1 VQLTIVL
8 LTTTPE
14 VIYVKWFHYVACFF
28 AGFFLIHLV
37 PHLSHGYSLVNV
49 IGATISLVVG
59 CLLLWAGKA
68 SVKRPWTL
76 IWVLLGMIAVVV
88 YGAFFA
94 NHGHRRGRGP
104 ETWISGPTS

>member
-1 VQLTIVL
+1 VYPIRL
-8 LTTTPE
+8 E
-14 VIYVKWFHYVACFF
+14 DYFVKWFHYVACFF

-37 PHLSHGYSLVNV
+37 PHLTHGWSTVNI

-59 CLLLWAGKA
+59 CLLLWAGKV
-68 SVKRPWTL
+68 SVSRPWTL
-76 IWVLLGMIAVVV
+76 VWLMLGMVAVVV